1 MRSNHSGLRV
11 VLVAIVIPLVL
22 TVIALI
28 VSFSLAAAL
37 PASIPTHWNVK
48 GEVDGYGSPY
58 TYPIIIASVCLPFI
72 AIFGGTV
79 VLMTHRYPLTVMG
92 KLLAVISLWL
102 VLFLGIGMI
111 GALLTTPAITAGTV
125 PAFRVVGWSLLV
137 AFVVGVAAAAGAGV
151 LLPPAARRTPGRA
164 PAVAP
169 IVLGEGERATWIR
182 STVANPPVIWALVGI
197 LLVVTTVCVLVVV
210 RSDGKAWPIVFIPVL
225 LIGVALTNLAWT
237 VRVDGTGVRAR
248 SSIGIP
254 TITIRL
260 ADIVSA
266 DVLDVNTFTEYGGWG
281 FRWGFNGRMG
291 VIVRSGEALE
301 IRRRRGLSFVIT
313 IDDADSAA
321 ALINSL
327 VARTDAASSSRSGSD

>member
-1 MRSNHSGLRV
+1 MRSTHSGLRV
-11 VLVAIVIPLVL
+11 VLVAIVIPLAL

-28 VSFSLAAAL
+28 VSFSLAATL

-72 AIFGGTV
+72 AIFGGVV
-79 VLMTHRYPLTVMG
+79 VLMTHRYQLTIMG
-92 KLLAVISLWL
+92 KLLAVISVWL
-102 VLFLGIGMI
+102 VVFLSIAMI
-111 GALLTTPAITAGTV
+111 GALLATPSITSGTV

-137 AFVVGVAAAAGAGV
+137 AFVVAVAAAVGAWF
-151 LLPPAARRTPGRA
+151 LLPRAARRTPGRA

-182 STVANPPVIWALVGI
+182 STAANPRVILGLVGI
-197 LLVVTTVCVLVVV
+197 LLVVTAVCVLVVV
-210 RSDGKAWPIVFIPVL
+210 HSDGRVWPIVIIPIL

-237 VRVDGTGVRAR
+237 VRIDDTGVRAR
-248 SSIGIP
+248 SAIGIP
-254 TITIRL
+254 TITIHL
-260 ADIVSA
+260 ADIASA
-266 DVLDVNTFTEYGGWG
+266 DVLDVNSFTEYGGWG

-301 IRRRRGLSFVIT
+301 IRRLKGLSFVIT

-327 VARTDAASSSRSGSD
+327 IARTGAASSSTAGSD

>member
-1 MRSNHSGLRV
+1 
-11 VLVAIVIPLVL
+11 VI
-22 TVIALI
+22 
-28 VSFSLAAAL
+28 
-37 PASIPTHWNVK
+37 
-48 GEVDGYGSPY
+48 
-58 TYPIIIASVCLPFI
+58 
-72 AIFGGTV
+72 
-79 VLMTHRYPLTVMG
+79 
-92 KLLAVISLWL
+92 
-102 VLFLGIGMI
+102 
-111 GALLTTPAITAGTV
+111 
-125 PAFRVVGWSLLV
+125 GWSLLV
-137 AFVVGVAAAAGAGV
+137 AFVVAVAAAVGAWF

-182 STVANPPVIWALVGI
+182 STVANPRVILALVGI

-237 VRVDGTGVRAR
+237 VRVDNTGVRAR

-266 DVLDVNTFTEYGGWG
+266 DVLDVNSFTEYGGWG

-327 VARTDAASSSRSGSD
+327 VARTDATSSRGAGSD